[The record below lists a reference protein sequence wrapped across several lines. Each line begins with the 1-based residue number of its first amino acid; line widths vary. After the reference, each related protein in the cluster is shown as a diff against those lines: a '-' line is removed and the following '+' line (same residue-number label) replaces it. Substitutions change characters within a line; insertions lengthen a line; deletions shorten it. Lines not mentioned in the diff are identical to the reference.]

1 MYNKDL
7 KNNLWLYDVWI
18 WCFFYICVLIVLKL
32 MFSVLIGVGCDI
44 IVMLI
49 LLKIFFFNKIIL
61 LLLFFFF
68 GVLIIDNCKDYD

>member
-1 MYNKDL
+1 MYNKDW
-7 KNNLWLYDVWI
+7 KIIYNYMMCKFVV
-18 WCFFYICVLIVLKL
+18 FYICVLIVLNL

-61 LLLFFFF
+61 LLLFFLF
-68 GVLIIDNCKDYD
+68 GVLIMDNCKDYD

>member
-1 MYNKDL
+1 MYNKDW
-7 KNNLWLYDVWI
+7 KIIYNYMMCKFVV
-18 WCFFYICVLIVLKL
+18 FYICVLIVLNL

-49 LLKIFFFNKIIL
+49 LLKIFCFNKIIL

-68 GVLIIDNCKDYD
+68 GVLIMDNCKDYD